1 MTAPLVFNRPSATL
15 VSRARPGYCEPVA
28 DPGNRDPDN
37 RTALNVRVI
46 STGERSARVL
56 VAGELDLAT
65 SEKLDR
71 ALTRA
76 LTDADEV
83 VLDLSKVSFIDS
95 TGLSTILSG
104 VSTSQLNGGKLTI
117 SSALAPQAR
126 KLFELVGMQG
136 ALPIVDE

>member
-1 MTAPLVFNRPSATL
+1 LLFNQLSVVPM
-15 VSRARPGYCEPVA
+15 GVA
-28 DPGNRDPDN
+28 GSEVKVKTVGDPDTPDPGSPVNL
-37 RTALNVRVI
+37 TVRVI
-46 STGERSARVL
+46 STGDRAARVL
-56 VAGELDLAT
+56 VVGELDLAS

-71 ALTRA
+71 ALTQA

-83 VLDLSKVSFIDS
+83 VLDLSEVSFIDS

-117 SSALAPQAR
+117 SSSLPPQAR
-126 KLFELVGMQG
+126 KLFELVGMQD

>member
-1 MTAPLVFNRPSATL
+1 MEQVDRQ
-15 VSRARPGYCEPVA
+15 
-28 DPGNRDPDN
+28 GNRDTVGA
-37 RTALNVRVI
+37 TALTVRVI

-71 ALTRA
+71 ALTQA

-95 TGLSTILSG
+95 IGLSAILSG
-104 VSTSQLNGGKLTI
+104 ISTSQLNGGSLTI

-126 KLFELVGMQG
+126 KLFDLVGMEG

>member
-1 MTAPLVFNRPSATL
+1 VEIVGDPS
-15 VSRARPGYCEPVA
+15 S
-28 DPGNRDPDN
+28 RDPRN
-37 RTALNVRVI
+37 PVNLNVRVI
-46 STGERSARVL
+46 STGDRTARVL
-56 VAGELDLAT
+56 VVGELDLAS

-71 ALTRA
+71 ALTQA
-76 LTDADEV
+76 LADADEV
-83 VLDLSKVSFIDS
+83 VLDLSEVSFIDS